1 MSNLESKEST
11 AKKNLRMS
19 IQGKEDVIALG
30 RDVVRGLDNPKF
42 IKILV
47 SENYDELVFTPC
59 NEKEPMSFKVPDAM
73 YKQHSGMRIYSKAF
87 VREVLTTNG
96 LDENKTH
103 HFLGRYLNNQLAIVF
118 PLTVADAESNV
129 PVS

>member
-1 MSNLESKEST
+1 MSNLESKETT
-11 AKKNLRMS
+11 AKKNLRIS

-87 VREVLTTNG
+87 VREVLTKNG
-96 LDENKTH
+96 FAENQTH
-103 HFLGRYLNNQLAIVF
+103 HFNGKYLNNQLAIVF
-118 PLTVADAESNV
+118 PLVDNSNKE
-129 PVS
+129 PLTQ

>member
-1 MSNLESKEST
+1 MSNLESKETT

-87 VREVLTTNG
+87 VREVLTLNG
-96 LDENKTH
+96 LDETKTH
-103 HFLGRYLNNQLAIVF
+103 HFWGRYLNNQLAIVF